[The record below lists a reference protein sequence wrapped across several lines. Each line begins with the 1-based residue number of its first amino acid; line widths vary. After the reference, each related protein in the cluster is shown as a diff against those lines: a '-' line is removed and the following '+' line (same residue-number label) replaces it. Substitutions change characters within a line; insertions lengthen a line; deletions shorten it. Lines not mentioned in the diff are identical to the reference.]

1 MASKSANGIHD
12 VLEVFSGE
20 VRWSQMLNH
29 VIEDK
34 ESKFVAFLLLAA
46 EAGWD
51 NLIAQALYEI
61 RHKLFVSLE
70 KCSH

>member
-1 MASKSANGIHD
+1 
-12 VLEVFSGE
+12 
-20 VRWSQMLNH
+20 MLNH

-51 NLIAQALYEI
+51 NLIAQTLYEI
-61 RHKLFVSLE
+61 RDKLFVSLE